1 MGIRSLEES
10 SKTSGDEQG
19 QSTGGGNEVAGV
31 LRDAGRAGGRGEGS
45 DGDSRVGDGQGGR
58 GGEGARARSGGVG
71 VVAGGGGGGRGGREA
86 GGGAG
91 AGGRRA
97 GGLGNLRGQRAG
109 DTVGSGAGNEIHAV
123 GAAPGLALVV
133 TSAVVA
139 GVARVYRL
147 ETHMV
152 SLSSFS
158 RSIELLSSI
167 PSFCAFRV
175 RTERTK
181 WRARA
186 GGSSEGGRSEWTY
199 CQ

>member
-31 LRDAGRAGGRGEGS
+31 LRDAGRGGGRGEGS

-58 GGEGARARSGGVG
+58 GGEGARARGGVG
-71 VVAGGGGGGRGGREA
+71 VVARGGGGGRGARDDGRS
-86 GGGAG
+86 AG

-109 DTVGSGAGNEIHAV
+109 DAVGSGAGNEIHAV

-139 GVARVYRL
+139 GVAGVYGL

-152 SLSSFS
+152 SLVSFS
-158 RSIELLSSI
+158 RSLNLSPI
-167 PSFCAFRV
+167 PF
-175 RTERTK
+175 
-181 WRARA
+181 WHMP
-186 GGSSEGGRSEWTY
+186 GSQGRSERHGGKRAREL
-199 CQ
+199 